1 MDFWLVIFCTRLIP
15 SSRWGPMLSFRWC
28 FRSGGSASSP
38 KPEPTFGCSDSTF
51 WHQIGEPKASR
62 TGLKVFLAAHL
73 KNILMQYHNIAASY
87 PSQSHEHFSC
97 DISKPKCKQKPFP
110 QDYPAREI
118 CFQVHLEQG
127 GKENAEVEKGWEV
140 WKGWGENPSPL
151 GKFER
156 ECLRQPLRLEPL
168 SGVWKCYMRSFWKN
182 EKIICFIS
190 SFDAGTT
197 KSQHVLWS
205 SHDYLFM
212 DPR

>member
-87 PSQSHEHFSC
+87 TSQSHEHFSC

-110 QDYPAREI
+110 QDYPAVDLPTLPERYFFRFTWSKVAKRMLRWKKDGNFGRVRVRI
-118 CFQVHLEQG
+118 HL
-127 GKENAEVEKGWEV
+127 
-140 WKGWGENPSPL
+140 
-151 GKFER
+151 R
-156 ECLRQPLRLEPL
+156 
-168 SGVWKCYMRSFWKN
+168 
-182 EKIICFIS
+182 
-190 SFDAGTT
+190 
-197 KSQHVLWS
+197 
-205 SHDYLFM
+205 
-212 DPR
+212 

>member
-87 PSQSHEHFSC
+87 TSQSHEHLWHFKTQVQTKTIPRLPSCWPSNFARDIFSG
-97 DISKPKCKQKPFP
+97 SPG
-110 QDYPAREI
+110 ARWQRE
-118 CFQVHLEQG
+118 CWG
-127 GKENAEVEKGWEV
+127 GKRMGILEGLGWESISV
-140 WKGWGENPSPL
+140 
-151 GKFER
+151 
-156 ECLRQPLRLEPL
+156 RQIWRGMPQ
-168 SGVWKCYMRSFWKN
+168 
-182 EKIICFIS
+182 
-190 SFDAGTT
+190 TT
-197 KSQHVLWS
+197 
-205 SHDYLFM
+205 
-212 DPR
+212 P